1 MPNYGDADY
10 WNNRYDLEAGHPFDW
25 LCDYFDVANIMDFIL
40 PNKNAKILM
49 IGCGNAP
56 FSPDM

>member
-1 MPNYGDADY
+1 MPNYGDIDY
-10 WNNRYDLEAGHPFDW
+10 WNNRYQQDSDDPFDW
-25 LCDYFDVANIMDFIL
+25 LFSYNDLKNIINQL
-40 PNKNAKILM
+40 IPNKDEPVLL